1 MLRNACYFLIFL
13 SFLRRLLRKFLPSGD
28 SRFNCDCP
36 IPFSGRAL
44 CIGFDLNMGPNSTDK
59 RIYIPLK
66 QVPLRDNGIGDNRLD
81 KMAERYGLKVGMNY
95 FSSHSEY
102 IYRGFYYKWDDNS
115 DGNNDGVYVRTIP
128 DIQTKIDEI
137 LRIVQKVIE

>member
-1 MLRNACYFLIFL
+1 MLRNACYLLIFL

-28 SRFNCDCP
+28 SRFKCECP
-36 IPFSGRAL
+36 IPFTGRAL

-66 QVPLRDNGIGDNRLD
+66 QVPSGDNVISDRRLD
-81 KMAERYGLKVGMNY
+81 ERAEQYGLKVDEAY
-95 FSSHSEY
+95 FGSHSEY
-102 IYRGFYYKWDDNS
+102 IYRGFYYKMGDHS
-115 DGNNDGVYVRTIP
+115 DGNYDGVFVRTIP
-128 DIQTKIDEI
+128 DIQPKIDEI